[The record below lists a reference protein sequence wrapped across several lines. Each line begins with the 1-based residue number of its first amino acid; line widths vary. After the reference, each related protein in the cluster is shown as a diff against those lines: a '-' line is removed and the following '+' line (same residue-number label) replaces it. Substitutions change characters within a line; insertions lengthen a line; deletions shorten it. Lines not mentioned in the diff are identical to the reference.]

1 MASIPNPSGNQD
13 VALVLAGGNAVGAY
27 LAGAYEQLHEQAV
40 RPRLSEPSPD
50 LSWRATPL
58 RTGSQS

>member
-27 LAGAYEQLHEQAV
+27 LAGV
-40 RPRLSEPSPD
+40 PSD
-50 LSWRATPL
+50 LAPKSVKTTMAGISWMWR
-58 RTGSQS
+58 SHYIW